1 MWKLLQQSCFYTEK
15 SKIKNFVYAI
25 KKSNVYSEMAKNM
38 QHPSWIW
45 QNEKR
50 LDDDRFY
57 QSVQQNRAHDQR
69 ETS

>member
-1 MWKLLQQSCFYTEK
+1 METIATELLLFRKKQDKELC
-15 SKIKNFVYAI
+15 ICN

-57 QSVQQNRAHDQR
+57 QSMQQNRAQNQR